1 MSFPPFQSGDRFG
14 AVESAYH
21 ELRAWLTTKISWFEQ
36 VQLLQSKSD
45 SAASMDYEEYLRF
58 RSVRQV
64 AIDRRCVVRRKGVA
78 SANNVLNS
86 GSRSDY
92 ALRREA
98 YERLKHL
105 QEANRDENQIR

>member
-1 MSFPPFQSGDRFG
+1 MEYFDFYAKFLAKFCLTFQNGDRFG

-58 RSVRQV
+58 RSV
-64 AIDRRCVVRRKGVA
+64 
-78 SANNVLNS
+78 
-86 GSRSDY
+86 SDPVSS
-92 ALRREA
+92 
-98 YERLKHL
+98 
-105 QEANRDENQIR
+105 ENQNCPKCQ

>member
-1 MSFPPFQSGDRFG
+1 MSCIPFQSGDRFG

-58 RSVRQV
+58 RSV
-64 AIDRRCVVRRKGVA
+64 
-78 SANNVLNS
+78 
-86 GSRSDY
+86 GSY
-92 ALRREA
+92 
-98 YERLKHL
+98 HV
-105 QEANRDENQIR
+105 NIFV

>member
-1 MSFPPFQSGDRFG
+1 M
-14 AVESAYH
+14 ESSYH

-58 RSVRQV
+58 RSESDH
-64 AIDRRCVVRRKGVA
+64 ATTVVGRKGVTI
-78 SANNVLNS
+78 ANNVS
-86 GSRSDY
+86 TSVSRSDY

-105 QEANRDENQIR
+105 QEANRDGNRIR